1 MPYRLLGAPQGCTLT
16 DMTYLNEPTAHT
28 EQGPVYT
35 VEVKPAHS
43 PRWLQIVRDA
53 LLSVAALLFIVGAV
67 WLAVAVNQAGD
78 ALSELGDTSSTSEMC
93 TDPNVPWCEP
103 VGD

>member
-1 MPYRLLGAPQGCTLT
+1 
-16 DMTYLNEPTAHT
+16 MTYIHEPTAHT
-28 EQGPVYT
+28 EQAKVISIKT
-35 VEVKPAHS
+35 DAS
-43 PRWLQIVRDA
+43 PRWLQIARDA

-67 WLAVAVNQAGD
+67 WLAVALNQAGD
-78 ALSELGDTSSTSEMC
+78 ALSELGDTSTSEMC

>member
-1 MPYRLLGAPQGCTLT
+1 
-16 DMTYLNEPTAHT
+16 MTYISEPTAHT
-28 EQGPVYT
+28 EQAKVISIRTDG
-35 VEVKPAHS
+35 S

-53 LLSVAALLFIVGAV
+53 AVIAASLAIVAAVVFAFVLYQRASSAV
-67 WLAVAVNQAGD
+67 SDFGEQFGEPSPTAA
-78 ALSELGDTSSTSEMC
+78 C

>member
-1 MPYRLLGAPQGCTLT
+1 
-16 DMTYLNEPTAHT
+16 MTYISEPTAHT
-28 EQGPVYT
+28 GELVALNGG
-35 VEVKPAHS
+35 S